1 MEKIFTQA
9 LKEQLRKK
17 IRGVI
22 KVHVVEDTLIVDI
35 YRNGGA
41 IWRYTI
47 NNLAV
52 QLNVGLSSR
61 IVADVITKQ
70 YKAYIL
76 KTYFH

>member
-9 LKEQLRKK
+9 LKEQMTKK

-35 YRNGGA
+35 RRNAGTP
-41 IWRYTI
+41 WRYTI
-47 NNLAV
+47 KNLAV

-61 IVADVITKQ
+61 IVADVIAKQ
-70 YKAYIL
+70 YKAYII